1 MLAKTTPKEAFTHYL
16 RKHVLTYTILSVM
29 LILGVIFGAL
39 SAKVL
44 PDEEKSELAQDL
56 TAFFRGFGE
65 TMQVAAVSAS
75 QQGFYGNLKTV
86 FIGWLLGLSVI
97 GAPGIGVLLFLRG
110 FTIGFTV
117 GFLVLQMASR
127 GVLLAF
133 VSVLPQNLFI
143 IPALILSFESSLTF
157 AKIVIEDR
165 FRSNRIPLY
174 PQFLLSCIT
183 LVGALALLGIA
194 SIVEGFITPVFIE
207 LISRHM

>member
-56 TAFFRGFGE
+56 TAFFRGFGK

-165 FRSNRIPLY
+165 FRSTRIPLY

>member
-165 FRSNRIPLY
+165 FRSTRIPLY

>member
-1 MLAKTTPKEAFTHYL
+1 
-16 RKHVLTYTILSVM
+16 
-29 LILGVIFGAL
+29 
-39 SAKVL
+39 
-44 PDEEKSELAQDL
+44 
-56 TAFFRGFGE
+56 
-65 TMQVAAVSAS
+65 
-75 QQGFYGNLKTV
+75 
-86 FIGWLLGLSVI
+86 
-97 GAPGIGVLLFLRG
+97 
-110 FTIGFTV
+110 
-117 GFLVLQMASR
+117 MASW

-165 FRSNRIPLY
+165 FRSTRIPLY

>member
-1 MLAKTTPKEAFTHYL
+1 MLAKITPKEAFTHYL

-165 FRSNRIPLY
+165 FRSTRIPLY

>member
-16 RKHVLTYTILSVM
+16 RKHVLTYTILSVI

-165 FRSNRIPLY
+165 FRSTRIPLY

>member
-86 FIGWLLGLSVI
+86 FVGWLLGLSVI

-165 FRSNRIPLY
+165 FRSTRIPLY